1 MFFSLICYN
10 LSGDIMNELEKFY
23 SSILNI
29 RNNDNRNL
37 IVNVVKDEK
46 QKLLNE
52 VGCLDGFCKYM
63 ASQIEEKL
71 RNANITTYLIDLSS
85 LVSVDHVFLIAEYKS
100 ENNLKRLLID
110 PTFSQFVN
118 DGNKQLV
125 SLKKWPGDNLDNN
138 IVNDLLKDGVVDIDE
153 DRFNEY
159 LNSFSD
165 DNIHVDLNQYLLNK
179 KLDNINVRKK

>member
-1 MFFSLICYN
+1 
-10 LSGDIMNELEKFY
+10 MNELEKFY

-37 IVNVVKDEK
+37 IVNIVKDEK

-52 VGCLDGFCKYM
+52 VGCLDGFCKYV

-85 LVSVDHVFLIAEYKS
+85 LMSIDHVFLIAEYKS

-110 PTFSQFVN
+110 PTFSQFVK
-118 DGNKQLV
+118 DKNKQLI
-125 SLKKWPGDNLDNN
+125 SLRKWPSDNLDYN
-138 IVNDLLKDGVVDIDE
+138 IVNDLLKDGVTDIDE
-153 DRFNEY
+153 DKFNEY
-159 LNSFSD
+159 LNSFSSD
-165 DNIHVDLNQYLLNK
+165 KIHVDLNKYLLNV
-179 KLDNINVRKK
+179 KLANINFRKK